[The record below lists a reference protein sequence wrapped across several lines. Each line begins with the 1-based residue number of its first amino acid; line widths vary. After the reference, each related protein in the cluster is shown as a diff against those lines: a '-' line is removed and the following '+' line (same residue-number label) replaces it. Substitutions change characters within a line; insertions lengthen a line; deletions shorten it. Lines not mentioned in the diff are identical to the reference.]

1 MKNVLV
7 VDDNEKDLYLLQMLL
22 EGDGYAV
29 VSASNGK
36 DALNAA
42 RKTPPD
48 IIISDI
54 MMPGMDGFA
63 LCREWIEDGHLKNIP
78 FVFYTATYTDAE
90 DEEFALSLGA
100 ARFIVKPTEPDEFIK
115 IIQGVVRDLDE
126 GKIKPGTLLIET
138 EVQALKLYDEHLINK
153 LEQKMLELEKEVAER
168 KRAEEELERYREH
181 LEEMVKD
188 RTAELQALV
197 DAMSG
202 REVRMAD
209 LKDVIK
215 LLRKQIEEAGME
227 PVADDP
233 LLG

>member
-1 MKNVLV
+1 M
-7 VDDNEKDLYLLQMLL
+7 
-22 EGDGYAV
+22 
-29 VSASNGK
+29 
-36 DALNAA
+36 
-42 RKTPPD
+42 
-48 IIISDI
+48 
-54 MMPGMDGFA
+54 
-63 LCREWIEDGHLKNIP
+63 
-78 FVFYTATYTDAE
+78 
-90 DEEFALSLGA
+90 SLGA
-100 ARFIVKPTEPDEFIK
+100 ARFSVKPTEPDEFIK